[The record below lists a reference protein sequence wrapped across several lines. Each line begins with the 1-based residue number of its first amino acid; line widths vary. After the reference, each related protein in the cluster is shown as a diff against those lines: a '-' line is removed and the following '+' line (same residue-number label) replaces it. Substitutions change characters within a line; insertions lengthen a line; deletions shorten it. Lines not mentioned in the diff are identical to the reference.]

1 VLIIIEHY
9 VQKLKD
15 IGAVRMAVSF
25 SSLTSSTPVGITL
38 PAEYGYC
45 VLVAVGSA
53 FVLTWKAVQVGRA
66 RKKFNIPYPTMYSP
80 DNNLFNCI
88 QRAHQNTL
96 ENYPQFLFLL
106 LVGGLEWPLVCAG
119 AGAVYM
125 ASRIA
130 YAQGYYTGDPK
141 KRMRGGFG
149 YLGLFAL
156 LGATVRF
163 AIRLINSQ

>member
-1 VLIIIEHY
+1 
-9 VQKLKD
+9 
-15 IGAVRMAVSF
+15 MAVTF
-25 SSLTSSTPVGITL
+25 SSLPSHTPVTITL

-53 FVLTWKAVQVGRA
+53 FVLTWKAIQVGRA
-66 RKKFNIPYPTMYSP
+66 RKKYNIPYPTMYSP

-106 LVGGLEWPLVCAG
+106 LLGGLEWPLVSAG
-119 AGAVYM
+119 AGVVFL

-141 KRMRGGFG
+141 KRMRGAFG
-149 YLGLFAL
+149 HVGLIAL

-163 AIRLINSQ
+163 AFRLITSQ